1 MALRKQMG
9 NSGVHAS
16 RATPSQYNN
25 MALLPEDHT
34 HLMVPAR

>member
-1 MALRKQMG
+1 MD

-25 MALLPEDHT
+25 MTSLPEDHT
-34 HLMVPAR
+34 HLMFPAR